1 MYIIDKNGKKFDL
14 PKEAEFNNFMQ
25 NAPVLDNDVTLVDAW
40 VAYFNKK
47 NFDTDEYE
55 YIKEVRFYHEPTN
68 EELLYYMSKLELEY
82 NDYVEIVRIKVL
94 KFNP

>member
-1 MYIIDKNGKKFDL
+1 MYVIDKNGKKFDL
-14 PKEAEFNNFMQ
+14 PKEAKFNDFMQ
-25 NAPVLDNDVTLVDAW
+25 NVPVLDDDVTLVDAW

-47 NFDTDEYE
+47 NHDTGEYE

-68 EELLYYMSKLELEY
+68 EELLYHISKLEFNY
-82 NDYVEIVRIKVL
+82 GDYVEVVKIKVL